1 MRTFIACFSAVI
13 VLALAIITRAADA
26 RVITENGTNILAIG
40 IDSRDY
46 SVVRFYMKGTNVL
59 ELRATDMLLNDSVIK
74 TEVDKRLVAERTG
87 LLDALRA
94 GTNVTALNITA
105 TVSNLVRLQVLE
117 DSDAQGKKPK

>member
-1 MRTFIACFSAVI
+1 MKT
-13 VLALAIITRAADA
+13 LLLLLLLLLTAIHLVAADA
-26 RVITENGTNILAIG
+26 RTITENGTNILAIG

-46 SVVRFYMKGTNVL
+46 TVVRFYLKGTNTL
-59 ELRATDMLLNDSVIK
+59 ELRATDMLLNDSTIK

-117 DSDAQGKKPK
+117 DGDARDKKPK

>member
-1 MRTFIACFSAVI
+1 MRTLILLLLTAIHLVAV
-13 VLALAIITRAADA
+13 DA
-26 RVITENGTNILAIG
+26 RTITENGTNILAIG

-59 ELRATDMLLNDSVIK
+59 ELRATDMLLNDSTIK
-74 TEVDKRLVAERTG
+74 TEVDKRLIVERTG

-117 DSDAQGKKPK
+117 DGDAKEKKPKDK

>member
-1 MRTFIACFSAVI
+1 MKALLLLLLTACAGLAV
-13 VLALAIITRAADA
+13 DG

-59 ELRATDMLLNDSVIK
+59 ELRATDMLLNDSTIK
-74 TEVDKRLVAERTG
+74 TEVDKRLIVERTG

-117 DSDAQGKKPK
+117 DGDAKEKKPKDK